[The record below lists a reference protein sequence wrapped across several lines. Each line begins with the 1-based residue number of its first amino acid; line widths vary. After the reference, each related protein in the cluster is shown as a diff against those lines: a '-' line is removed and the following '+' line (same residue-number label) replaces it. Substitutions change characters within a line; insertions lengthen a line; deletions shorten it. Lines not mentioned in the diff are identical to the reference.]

1 MRRGAKEGGEGEP
14 AGLGIEGQGDRNG
27 HPEGNLFERSL
38 GSIVKVNRLSHLQ
51 GLKWFRAKVGINLG
65 GFGIRQ
71 VKMGVWENNN
81 YCVDKDSKREST
93 SAILKVVR
101 LCW

>member
-38 GSIVKVNRLSHLQ
+38 GSIVKSFFILRTLAWGST
-51 GLKWFRAKVGINLG
+51 I
-65 GFGIRQ
+65 
-71 VKMGVWENNN
+71 VW
-81 YCVDKDSKREST
+81 
-93 SAILKVVR
+93 
-101 LCW
+101 